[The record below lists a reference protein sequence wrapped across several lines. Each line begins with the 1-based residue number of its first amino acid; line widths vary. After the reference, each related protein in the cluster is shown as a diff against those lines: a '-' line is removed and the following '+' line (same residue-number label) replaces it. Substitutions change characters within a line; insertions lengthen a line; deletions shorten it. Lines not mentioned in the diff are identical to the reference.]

1 MTAEPE
7 RGRAGAAEVL
17 PELQAWV
24 AAHWD
29 PELSLARWRGLLA
42 DSGWACPAWPPGWCG
57 RGLPPADADVV
68 AAGLAE
74 RVSEAM
80 AAELAEQDRLR
91 RTADFAE
98 GVRASAERRP
108 PRFEGR

>member
-1 MTAEPE
+1 
-7 RGRAGAAEVL
+7 
-17 PELQAWV
+17 
-24 AAHWD
+24 
-29 PELSLARWRGLLA
+29 
-42 DSGWACPAWPPGWCG
+42 
-57 RGLPPADADVV
+57 
-68 AAGLAE
+68 
-74 RVSEAM
+74 M